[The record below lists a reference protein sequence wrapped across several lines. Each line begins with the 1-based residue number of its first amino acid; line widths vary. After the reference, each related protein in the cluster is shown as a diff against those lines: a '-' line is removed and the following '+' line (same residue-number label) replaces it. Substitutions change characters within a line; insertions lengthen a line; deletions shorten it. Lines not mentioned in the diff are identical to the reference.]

1 MYDMSMQRK
10 LKEIP
15 DLSSFEGLLEVSTL
29 CDLDKKI
36 LRMHYLE
43 EKDYAFIADSLGYS
57 ESGIKKRHM
66 KALKKLSNII

>member
-1 MYDMSMQRK
+1 MYNVSMQRK

-15 DLSSFEGLLEVSTL
+15 DLSTFEGLLKASTL
-29 CDLDKKI
+29 SDLDKKI

-57 ESGIKKRHM
+57 ESGIKKRHI